1 MPSPS
6 RLPAFEV
13 REQSRSRGS
22 DGSALASERQ
32 AEGVACR
39 QAHHLAG
46 ARDFAVGSP
55 RCSIDGKGGDDMTP
69 TGTERT
75 TVEADVLR
83 ADDQRFD
90 AMRRGDWTA
99 LDAALADD
107 LTYVHST
114 ARLESKAEHIANLRA
129 GKPHYR
135 GIAPRE
141 RSARVHGGIGIVNGV
156 SEMHVENAGKEQRF
170 TVRYLAVYAKAG
182 EHWRMI
188 AWQSTRQPDA

>member
-1 MPSPS
+1 
-6 RLPAFEV
+6 
-13 REQSRSRGS
+13 
-22 DGSALASERQ
+22 
-32 AEGVACR
+32 
-39 QAHHLAG
+39 
-46 ARDFAVGSP
+46 
-55 RCSIDGKGGDDMTP
+55 MTP

-83 ADDQRFD
+83 ADDERFD

-141 RSARVHGGIGIVNGV
+141 RSARVHGGIGVVNGV

-170 TVRYLAVYAKAG
+170 TVRYLAVYAKVG
-182 EHWRMI
+182 ERWRMI